1 MADLPE
7 SRVLPNKPPF
17 TGVGVHYFGPFHV
30 KRGRSLVKGYGVIF
44 TCLAIWA
51 VHIEVAESLDTDWF
65 LLALRHFIARRE
77 RFTPTWR
84 RTSPVVSESCV
95 TLFQISIMK
104 KMHNSLL
111 QKHIK
116 WSFNPPYGSHFGGI

>member
-7 SRVLPNKPPF
+7 IRVLPDKSPF
-17 TGVGVHYFGPFHV
+17 TGVGVHYFGPLHV

-65 LLALRHFIARRE
+65 LLAPRRFIARRGQVREIYSDNATNFTSRE
-77 RFTPTWR
+77 R
-84 RTSPVVSESCV
+84 ELCDA
-95 TLFQISIMK
+95 ISD
-104 KMHNSLL
+104 
-111 QKHIK
+111 
-116 WSFNPPYGSHFGGI
+116 